1 MAEPPKPVLQKP
13 PGYRDPN
20 APVRLAPKLGLRKPI
35 LPSTFPVKRR
45 RRSCCRICCCFFCI
59 FSFILII
66 ILFLGGAFFY
76 LWFNPKV
83 PVFHLQ
89 SLKIQRFN
97 VTVKSD
103 ATYIDS
109 QTAVKVEV
117 RNPNDKITFRYG
129 KTSVTLTAGLG
140 EDETELGSGSSGEF
154 TQGKK
159 STTVVKWTVHEKNV
173 LVADEVGAKL
183 KARYRSRAMVVS
195 VVVRTRVS
203 LGVGGWR
210 IGTVGMH
217 ISCGDVALKKLDGGD
232 MPKCTVNVLKWI
244 NFH

>member
-1 MAEPPKPVLQKP
+1 MRNGRTAKTSSPETTGLQRP
-13 PGYRDPN
+13 QRASAARPETG
-20 APVRLAPKLGLRKPI
+20 APKADSSFNVSSEEEAQELLSY
-35 LPSTFPVKRR
+35 LLLLLLH
-45 RRSCCRICCCFFCI
+45 

-232 MPKCTVNVLKWI
+232 MPKCTVNVLKW
-244 NFH
+244 